1 MKLSD
6 LDEVYELKLKLTK
19 VCKAIDRLDKINTLG
34 IGVTVKLIIIA
45 YGRAEGGVIEQVTF
59 SNEELFSSIYRL
71 LDDLSRDYAKKL
83 DDLGVKIEQGEA
95 E

>member
-1 MKLSD
+1 
-6 LDEVYELKLKLTK
+6 
-19 VCKAIDRLDKINTLG
+19 
-34 IGVTVKLIIIA
+34 
-45 YGRAEGGVIEQVTF
+45 GRAEGGVIEQVTF